1 MRAVRDG
8 SPLPRGGDNAMNA
21 VTAILSRRELLS
33 TLVAR
38 NLKIRYQSSALGFFW
53 TLLNPLFMMLIYWIF
68 ITFMKFPIDA
78 ASLLTGILA
87 WQFLTMCCGDS
98 INAVAGQPN
107 LVKKVYF
114 PRIILPVST
123 VLANLV
129 NFLLS
134 LVVLFV
140 FAVALGRLQWGAGLA
155 ALPLIVAL
163 QLVFGLG
170 LALLISCSSVYF
182 KDTEHIVGVLLMAWF
197 FMSPVIYTL
206 AFITSSDRIPG
217 WLATLYQVNP
227 MVGLISLYRW
237 AVVGGAPPG
246 APAVAAAV
254 VVPLAALAAGAVIF
268 ARFEP
273 DFADEL

>member
-1 MRAVRDG
+1 MSA
-8 SPLPRGGDNAMNA
+8 LKN
-21 VTAILSRRELLS
+21 ILGQRELLV
-33 TLVAR
+33 TLISR

-53 TLLNPLFMMLIYWIF
+53 TLLNPLFMMLIYWLF
-68 ITFMKFPIDA
+68 ITFMKFAIDP

-129 NFLLS
+129 NYALS

-140 FAVALGRLQWGAGLA
+140 FTLALGKFAWGTNLLL
-155 ALPLIVAL
+155 LPLVIL
-163 QLVFGLG
+163 IQLLFCIGLS
-170 LALLISCSSVYF
+170 LLISCSSVYF
-182 KDTEHIVGVLLMAWF
+182 KDTEHVVGVLLMAWF
-197 FMSPVIYTL
+197 FMSPIIYTL
-206 AFITSSDRIPG
+206 DGMPGKDRLPA
-217 WLATLYQVNP
+217 WLLGVYALNP
-227 MVGLISLYRW
+227 MVGMITLYRQI
-237 AVVGGAPPG
+237 VIGGPAPG
-246 APAVAAAV
+246 AIATASAVIA
-254 VVPLAALAAGAVIF
+254 PLAVFALGLAVF
-268 ARFEP
+268 RRHEP